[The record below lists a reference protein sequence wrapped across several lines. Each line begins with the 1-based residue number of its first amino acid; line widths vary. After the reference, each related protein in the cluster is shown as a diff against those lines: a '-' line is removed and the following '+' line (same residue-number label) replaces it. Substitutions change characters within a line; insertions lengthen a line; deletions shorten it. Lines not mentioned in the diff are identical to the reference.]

1 MSGSL
6 WNLFPVRDFDWAKC
20 PYSTLL
26 TLTTMIELLLAS
38 VIIGTT
44 EITPNV
50 LQVEYLTPNNQIV
63 TVLDNVEL
71 KGNSNLIDVD

>member
-1 MSGSL
+1 
-6 WNLFPVRDFDWAKC
+6 
-20 PYSTLL
+20 
-26 TLTTMIELLLAS
+26 MIELLLAS